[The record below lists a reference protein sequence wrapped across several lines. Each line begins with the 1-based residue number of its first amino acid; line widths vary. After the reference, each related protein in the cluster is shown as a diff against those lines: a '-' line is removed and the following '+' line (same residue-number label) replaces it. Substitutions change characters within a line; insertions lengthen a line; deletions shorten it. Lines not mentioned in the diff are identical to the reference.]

1 MKTFTLTEA
10 NQRFRDQRGES
21 IAELSRGQDCLI
33 VFLRHSGCT
42 FCREALDDLRKQRA
56 ALEAQHVRPILV
68 HMGDEA
74 SGKSFFAAYGLD
86 DWSRISDPEL
96 ELYHAYGLEQGR
108 VSQLLGPRV
117 WWRGFKAAI
126 LSGHAVGALR
136 GDVRQMPGTFL
147 VRDGKVLAAHRY
159 ATAADR
165 PDYCEFAQRRP
176 TGASGD

>member
-1 MKTFTLTEA
+1 MSSVTEA
-10 NQRFRDQRGES
+10 NQEFRDQHGES

-56 ALEAQHVRPILV
+56 AIEAQRVRPILV

-74 SGKSFFAAYGLD
+74 SGKNFFAAYGLD

-96 ELYHAYGLEQGR
+96 KLYRAYGLERGR
-108 VSQLLGPRV
+108 VAQLSSPFV

-126 LSGHAVGALR
+126 LQGHAFGTPR
-136 GDVRQMPGTFL
+136 GDIRQMPGTFL
-147 VRDGKVLAAHRY
+147 VRDGRIIAAHRY

-165 PDYCEFAQRRP
+165 PDYCDLAKRRP
-176 TGASGD
+176 AGTSGD